1 MQGDSIQLWHT
12 PFPIWNQS
20 IIPCLVLTVSSW
32 HAYRFLRR
40 QVMWSDILIS
50 WRIFDSF
57 FVIYTVSGFS
67 VINEAEL
74 HDFSSSLALSIT
86 QQNVGNLV
94 SGSSDFSKSSLN
106 IWKFLVHVV
115 LKPCLENFEHYIAS
129 VWNECNCVVVWTFF
143 VIAFLWVWNENW
155 PFPVLWPLLSFPI
168 FLADWVQNFNRGFF

>member
-1 MQGDSIQLWHT
+1 MSGFNCFFLTCIQVSQEAGNVIWYSHLLKN
-12 PFPIWNQS
+12 FPQ
-20 IIPCLVLTVSSW
+20 
-32 HAYRFLRR
+32 
-40 QVMWSDILIS
+40 
-50 WRIFDSF
+50 F

-129 VWNECNCVVVWTFF
+129 IWNECNCVVVWTFF

-168 FLADWVQNFNRGFF
+168 FLADWVQNFHRGFF